1 MDGYTFSSSLALCV
15 PCESASNTTPIIIM
29 GVLCII
35 GIIAIALRSRARD
48 AVKKWQCLS
57 ILKHVDKGDL
67 KVMWSTLQIIC
78 SVQWNLGVEFPAPF
92 SNLLDVLSFLQLDFL
107 TLDCVSGENSFYVS
121 SNRQKGNS
129 YSMAISAQ
137 I

>member
-1 MDGYTFSSSLALCV
+1 MNGYTFSSALALCV
-15 PCESASNTTPIIIM
+15 ACESASNTTPIIIM

-67 KVMWSTLQIIC
+67 KVMWSTMQIIS
-78 SVQWNLGVEFPAPF
+78 SVQWNLGINFPSPF
-92 SNLLDVLSFLQLDFL
+92 SKFLEVLGFLQLDFL
-107 TLDCVSGENSFYVS
+107 TLDCVSGESSFYVS
-121 SNRQKGNS
+121 SMGKCS
-129 YSMAISAQ
+129 SSSICH
-137 I
+137 ICPD